1 MHSQLMFNECIAK
14 TRSQER
20 EDSVHIFH
28 RIHVSSCDCRCL
40 CCVCLFAS
48 FVSNEETRFEGGFN
62 ILPSSGLGGGI
73 AGHQTASSS
82 EALRR
87 T

>member
-14 TRSQER
+14 TRSRER
-20 EDSVHIFH
+20 EDGVH
-28 RIHVSSCDCRCL
+28 RIHSIHVSGLDCDL
-40 CCVCLFAS
+40 CVCSFALLPC
-48 FVSNEETRFEGGFN
+48 RIGFEGGFN
-62 ILPSSGLGGGI
+62 ILPSSGLGEGR

>member
-14 TRSQER
+14 TRSRER
-20 EDSVHIFH
+20 EGSVHI
-28 RIHVSSCDCRCL
+28 IHSIHDSVSIVDI
-40 CCVCLFAS
+40 CVCSRVFR
-48 FVSNEETRFEGGFN
+48 VEGGFN
-62 ILPSSGLGGGI
+62 ILPSSGLGEGR
-73 AGHQTASSS
+73 AGHQIASSS